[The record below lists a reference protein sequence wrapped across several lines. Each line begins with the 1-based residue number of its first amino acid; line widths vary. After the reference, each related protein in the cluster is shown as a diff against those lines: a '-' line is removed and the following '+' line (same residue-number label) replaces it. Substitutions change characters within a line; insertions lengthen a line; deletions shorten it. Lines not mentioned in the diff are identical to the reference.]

1 MDKKS
6 RLKKQEPGM
15 KVRDEEV
22 VEEDF
27 VEAEEE
33 ASEEEEETEEDVV
46 EEDIVEDEEE
56 VVVAVNATTAIK
68 KGILLENAQMGI
80 VAATGK
86 QLGTIT
92 KSNPRFMNFHQLDIV
107 RLSLLR

>member
-1 MDKKS
+1 
-6 RLKKQEPGM
+6 M
-15 KVRDEEV
+15 KDEEV

-46 EEDIVEDEEE
+46 EEDIVEVEEEE

-68 KGILLENAQMGI
+68 KGILQENAQMVI
-80 VAATGK
+80 VVATGK
-86 QLGTIT
+86 QKGTIT
-92 KSNPRFMNFHQLDIV
+92 KSNSRFMNFHHLDI
-107 RLSLLR
+107 LQ

>member
-1 MDKKS
+1 M
-6 RLKKQEPGM
+6 
-15 KVRDEEV
+15 RDEEV

-46 EEDIVEDEEE
+46 EEDIVEAEEE

-68 KGILLENAQMGI
+68 KGILQENAQMVI
-80 VAATGK
+80 VEATGK
-86 QLGTIT
+86 QKGTIT
-92 KSNPRFMNFHQLDIV
+92 KSISRFMNFHHLDI
-107 RLSLLR
+107 LQ

>member
-1 MDKKS
+1 M
-6 RLKKQEPGM
+6 
-15 KVRDEEV
+15 RDEEV

-46 EEDIVEDEEE
+46 EEDIVEAEEE

-68 KGILLENAQMGI
+68 KGILQENAQKAI
-80 VAATGK
+80 VEATGK
-86 QLGTIT
+86 QKGTIT
-92 KSNPRFMNFHQLDIV
+92 KSNSRFMNFHHLDI
-107 RLSLLR
+107 LQ